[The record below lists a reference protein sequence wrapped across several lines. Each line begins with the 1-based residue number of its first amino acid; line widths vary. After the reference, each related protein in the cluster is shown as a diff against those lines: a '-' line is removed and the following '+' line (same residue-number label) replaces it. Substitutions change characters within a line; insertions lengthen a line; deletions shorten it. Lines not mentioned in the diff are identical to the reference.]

1 MNQGLYLKSLG
12 MQLVNTLAI
21 AAVGCSSSNFDSS
34 TGSQKAA
41 PLVQTTDTVTPVK
54 SIATDNLADASK
66 AIAPDG
72 GGTDGFFADGSAVK
86 APRFALLV
94 NDLKCGMC
102 HTHINGDVAST
113 AEVLDWSSG
122 HVPLSGER
130 VSGGWYAAKSWTD
143 MTPDGK
149 KYVITVAEGVKQN
162 YTGNK
167 VPNDPITGRPAFP
180 KIDFNGA
187 TLRMKGSIS
196 GVDAAGKAVTVNGI
210 HTGNLVLIGTKA
222 APIKIDGSV
231 MVQGELVIKG
241 VYQGVGTIY
250 TTGNVYIPANL
261 TSAAKGVFPFPANPA
276 QAAAKGQALVE
287 AKTGDALGI
296 ATDKSILIADLNSGI
311 YDNAL
316 TPPSQRRAALGIEN
330 LYGWFPGGKPGY
342 AALYENAVNCDT
354 GALDS
359 ASGFNLIEAYLYAA
373 QSIGGRSKRSS
384 WAINGGVITDVFHV
398 LGGVSRGGG
407 QTKDC
412 PTTASPVHGYPQ
424 NGNYV
429 NYDYRMQAG
438 LRILGEL
445 APYFN

>member
-1 MNQGLYLKSLG
+1 MNQGLYLRSAMSL
-12 MQLVNTLAI
+12 LSCSITLAV
-21 AAVGCSSSNFDSS
+21 VGCSSSSFDSS
-34 TGSQKAA
+34 TGSQKTA
-41 PLVQTTDTVTPVK
+41 PLAQSRDSSTPESVTIGD
-54 SIATDNLADASK
+54 SIADASK
-66 AIAPDG
+66 SVAPDG
-72 GGTDGFFADGSAVK
+72 GGTDGFFSEGPVK

-102 HTHINGDVAST
+102 HTQINGDVAST
-113 AEVLDWSSG
+113 AAVSDWSTG
-122 HVPLSGER
+122 HVALSDER

-143 MTPDGK
+143 MTPEGK
-149 KYVITVAEGVKQN
+149 KYNITVAAGVDQN
-162 YTGNK
+162 YAGNK
-167 VPNDPITGRPAFP
+167 VPNDPVSGKPAFP

-187 TLRMKGSIS
+187 ALRMKGSIS
-196 GVDAAGKAVTVNGI
+196 GVDTTGKVVTVNGI
-210 HTGNLVLIGTKA
+210 HKGNLIILGTKA

-231 MVQGELVIKG
+231 MIQGELVIKG

-261 TSAAKGVFPFPANPA
+261 TSAGKGVYPFPSDPA
-276 QAAAKGQALVE
+276 AAAAKGKTLVE

-311 YDNAL
+311 YDNEL

-330 LYGWFPGGKPGY
+330 LYTWFPGGTAGY
-342 AALYENAVNCDT
+342 AKLYQKAVNCDT

-359 ASGFNLIEAYLYAA
+359 PNGFNLIEAYMYAA

-407 QTKDC
+407 QTTDC

-445 APYFN
+445 APY